1 MQKRCEFLEEFPH
14 LKFNSGIYFDKT
26 ESESINTRNMRSI
39 LFSIM
44 LEEVYPFCDCKN
56 AISSKF
62 YKQVSIDN
70 YNRCN

>member
-26 ESESINTRNMRSI
+26 ESINTEHMRSI

-44 LEEVYPFCDCKN
+44 LDEVYPFCDCKN
-56 AISSKF
+56 AISSKY
-62 YKQVSIDN
+62 YKQVCIV
-70 YNRCN
+70 CIMIA